1 MAELVSGGINKWL
14 MFQSWISFQILQKI
28 WIRMICR
35 MAFEICKKWFKRKYQ
50 SPAFAWVKAGE
61 KDPFISKQA
70 QCACTFNFQLTVKN
84 EVDLWTLTA
93 VWRQPFT
100 WNDCQLLCHI
110 LTFPLQLKSSNFY
123 KSQVYPS
130 WHQVFVPL
138 CLHPVW
144 GTACAAAALP
154 SSCGTGLCRE
164 FTFKLGKYPFSYS
177 FQEENKKM
185 FNQFGL

>member
-1 MAELVSGGINKWL
+1 MGELVSGGINKWL

-28 WIRMICR
+28 WIRMIRR

-50 SPAFAWVKAGE
+50 SPSFAWVKAGE

-100 WNDCQLLCHI
+100 WNDMSAALSHPYFSLAAEKQQLLQKPGLSFLTPSVRAPLPAPRVRNCLCCCCTSI
-110 LTFPLQLKSSNFY
+110 L
-123 KSQVYPS
+123 
-130 WHQVFVPL
+130 
-138 CLHPVW
+138 VW
-144 GTACAAAALP
+144 DRIVQRIHL
-154 SSCGTGLCRE
+154 
-164 FTFKLGKYPFSYS
+164 
-177 FQEENKKM
+177 
-185 FNQFGL
+185 